1 MQVALD
7 AAIQKRLKMITR
19 QLGEVRSVEAE
30 AQLARKQLD
39 TFDRLYS
46 AASCTQLHHNILEKD
61 FECPVCYEVSIV
73 QQSFI
78 IHDPINLA
86 IIVITR

>member
-46 AASCTQLHHNILEKD
+46 GPSCTQLHHNILEKD
-61 FECPVCYEVSIV
+61 FECPVCYEVSMV
-73 QQSFI
+73 QSFI
-78 IHDPINLA
+78 IHDPINQ
-86 IIVITR
+86 